1 MEYMKQWRTVA
12 KAANQDKLADR
23 LAEVAKGLEEEYGRK
38 AAKEL
43 LGGANLSAL
52 KACTADEKEMSQ
64 AVDALGKASDQ
75 VKKAAL
81 IGGALPKAGVS
92 QESRGQAARKTSDG
106 GARGRYR
113 DAYGRVR
120 RDPDIAPI
128 PPIRKPDRT
137 AQFTTDDRDAQGRK
151 IRDEEFEEEKSD
163 KHREAQRRA
172 GRKT

>member
-23 LAEVAKGLEEEYGRK
+23 LAEVAKGLEKEYGRK

-64 AVDALGKASDQ
+64 AVDALAQASDQ

-92 QESRGQAARKTSDG
+92 QESSRGKAATKAGDHTSK
-106 GARGRYR
+106 RYR
-113 DAYGRVR
+113 DSFGRVR
-120 RDPDIAPI
+120 QNEDIPATPEV
-128 PPIRKPDRT
+128 RKPPR
-137 AQFTTDDRDAQGRK
+137 AQSTGDEGRDAQGRR
-151 IRDEEFEEEKSD
+151 IQDQDFEKQKAENR
-163 KHREAQRRA
+163 RESKRRA
-172 GRKT
+172 GVRF